1 MRGALETT
9 SRGRR
14 DDRTKRR
21 EFIALLGGAAVWPL
35 AARAQQTAVRKKV
48 VGTLMPYAETDTEF
62 TSRVQALRQ
71 ELGKLGWKDGSD
83 VEFDERWTGD
93 NMDLVRAS
101 VANLVGLNPDV
112 IVVTG
117 GRIIPVLM
125 QSTRSIPVV
134 IPGAPDP
141 VGVGWAK
148 SLSRP
153 GGNIT
158 GFSMF
163 ELSIVGKMLGILKQ
177 VAPNTSRVA
186 FFYNPDNPNTAY
198 FRRNFVS
205 AASALAVE
213 PIIAPIHGLADIARS
228 IEGLAERPNTSIFFA
243 PDATISILR
252 EEVIALVGRYR
263 LPAIYSDPVFPRI
276 GGLVFYG
283 PDRIDLFRRAAGY
296 VNRILRGEKPSD
308 LPFQE
313 PTKFQLIVNRGT
325 ARALGLELPEQ
336 MLMLADDVIE

>member
-1 MRGALETT
+1 MRGALEKT
-9 SRGRR
+9 RRCR

-21 EFIALLGGAAVWPL
+21 EFITLLSGAAVWSL
-35 AARAQQTAVRKKV
+35 AARAQQTAVRRKL
-48 VGTLMPYAETDTEF
+48 VGTLMPYSENDHEF
-62 TSRVQALRQ
+62 VSRVQVLRQ
-71 ELGKLGWKDGSD
+71 ELGKLGWKDGAD
-83 VEFDERWTGD
+83 IEFDERWTGD

-101 VANLVGLNPDV
+101 VANLVDLNPDV

-125 QSTRSIPVV
+125 QSTHSIPVV

-177 VAPNTSRVA
+177 VAPNTSRVG

-198 FRRNFVS
+198 YRRNFVS
-205 AASALAVE
+205 SAGALAVE
-213 PIIAPIHGLADIARS
+213 PILVPIHGLADIGRAIAS
-228 IEGLAERPNTSIFFA
+228 LAEQPNTSIFFA

-252 EEVIALVGRYR
+252 DEVIALVGRHR

-283 PDRIDLFRRAAGY
+283 PDRTDLFRRAADY

-313 PTKFQLIVNRGT
+313 PTKYQLMINLGT
-325 ARALGLELPEQ
+325 ARALGLEVPQPL
-336 MLMLADDVIE
+336 LMLADDVIE